1 MSDLKISQMLDYQ
14 RRLYALHQDKWA
26 PHTPQYA
33 RESLL
38 WSIDEIGEVIAIIKK
53 KGDDAIMDNPQV
65 RRHYVEE
72 CCDVMMYWLD
82 MMDCYGIT
90 AEEFSREFIR
100 KAESNLSRT
109 WKENE
114 HLYED

>member
-1 MSDLKISQMLDYQ
+1 MCDLAISQMLDYQ
-14 RRLYALHQDKWA
+14 RRLYEQHKDTWS
-26 PHTPQYA
+26 PHTPQHA

-38 WSIDEIGEVIAIIKK
+38 WSIDELGEVIAIIKK
-53 KGDDAIMDNPQV
+53 KGDDAIMHNPQV

-82 MMDCYGIT
+82 MLDCYGIT

-100 KAESNLSRT
+100 KAESNLTRS
-109 WKENE
+109 WAENDR
-114 HLYED
+114 LYED